1 MNKLT
6 KYRRFIISLV
16 GILPLILS
24 LGTSQVALAAMA
36 SSDISIS
43 LVANRSGETITYTAT
58 MTNLGPD
65 DGTSVDVHFILPDQL
80 QLVSMTCD
88 RGISPDT
95 PFCEYGTLAAGETVV
110 SLLVAKPN
118 PGARKGNP
126 EVTTTVT
133 VSFEV
138 DCNFDP
144 DHCTFDPNLS
154 NNSASVTMKLTGKP

>member
-1 MNKLT
+1 MNKLI
-6 KYRRFIISLV
+6 KYRRFIVNII
-16 GILPLILS
+16 GILPLLLS

-36 SSDISIS
+36 TSDISIT

-80 QLVSMTCD
+80 RLVSMTCD

-118 PGARKGNP
+118 PGAQKGNP
-126 EVTTTVT
+126 DVTTTAS

-144 DHCTFDPNLS
+144 EHCTFDPNLS